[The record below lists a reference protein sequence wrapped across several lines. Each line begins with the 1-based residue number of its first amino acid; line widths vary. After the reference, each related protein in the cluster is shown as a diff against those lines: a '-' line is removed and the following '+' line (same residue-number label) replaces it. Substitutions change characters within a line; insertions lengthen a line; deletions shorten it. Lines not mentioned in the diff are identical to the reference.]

1 VSILFECGIVF
12 LLILLNAFFAMSEL
26 AIVSSRRPRLQ
37 RMSEAGSRGA
47 KVALRLSEDP
57 TEFLSAVQIG
67 ITLIGIVA
75 GAYSG
80 AILADPFA
88 AWLKAEIPSLNTHA
102 DDLALVITVSIITY
116 LSLVVGEL
124 VPKRIAMNHA
134 ESIAVV
140 VSRPIALLAK
150 IGTPV
155 VWLLQR
161 STEALVRLLGGSKE
175 ARGVTEEEVKT
186 LIAEGAE
193 SGIIEPAER
202 HMLEGVFQLGDLT
215 VRSIMTPRPDVEWL
229 SRQAEPA
236 EIKAQLATARHS
248 RLLLCGETLDDIT
261 GMVRMRDILNQMAA
275 GQAIDLEAAS
285 TQVLTIHETTTALR
299 LLELF
304 KNAPSH
310 LAVVLDEYGSVEG
323 IVTPNDVLSAV
334 TGQVLEASDSG
345 ANILRRDDG
354 SWLIDGRVR
363 VVDAER
369 ALGAYDWSGKSYT
382 TIAGLVLNRLGHVP
396 KTGEKIT
403 FGAFTLEVVD
413 MDGRRIDKLLVRRVA
428 E

>member
-202 HMLEGVFQLGDLT
+202 HMLEGVF
-215 VRSIMTPRPDVEWL
+215 
-229 SRQAEPA
+229 
-236 EIKAQLATARHS
+236 
-248 RLLLCGETLDDIT
+248 
-261 GMVRMRDILNQMAA
+261 
-275 GQAIDLEAAS
+275 
-285 TQVLTIHETTTALR
+285 
-299 LLELF
+299 
-304 KNAPSH
+304 
-310 LAVVLDEYGSVEG
+310 
-323 IVTPNDVLSAV
+323 
-334 TGQVLEASDSG
+334 
-345 ANILRRDDG
+345 
-354 SWLIDGRVR
+354 
-363 VVDAER
+363 
-369 ALGAYDWSGKSYT
+369 
-382 TIAGLVLNRLGHVP
+382 
-396 KTGEKIT
+396 
-403 FGAFTLEVVD
+403 
-413 MDGRRIDKLLVRRVA
+413 
-428 E
+428 